1 MKRTFIL
8 FLFALPFLCMAQLP
22 RVYEYDDAG
31 NRIVR
36 KTVTLNL
43 APPAPPD
50 STETTLV
57 PQKSLQS
64 LEPEYFVES
73 IAQTEIKIYPNPTTE
88 QVTLEISGWETLQN
102 GNFKLFSLTGQL
114 LQERPVHSFT
124 TTISLATLP
133 RGAYILKVSINN
145 RIEDWKVIKN

>member
-1 MKRTFIL
+1 MKKSFFTF
-8 FLFALPFLCMAQLP
+8 FCFALPFLCMAQLP

-50 STETTLV
+50 STETIESQMSL
-57 PQKSLQS
+57 KSLEES
-64 LEPEYFVES
+64 YFLET

-88 QVTLEISGWETLQN
+88 HVTLEIAGWETLQN
-102 GNFKLFSLTGQL
+102 GNFKLFYLTGQL
-114 LQERPVHSFT
+114 LQEHPVHSLT

-133 RGAYILKVSINN
+133 RGAYILKVHINGKTEN
-145 RIEDWKVIKN
+145 WKIIKQ

>member
-8 FLFALPFLCMAQLP
+8 FLFAIPFLCMAQLP

-50 STETTLV
+50 STETIES
-57 PQKSLQS
+57 QMSLKY
-64 LEPEYFVES
+64 LEPEYFVEN

-88 QVTLEISGWETLQN
+88 QVTLEIAGWEALQSGSFTLY
-102 GNFKLFSLTGQL
+102 SLTGQL

-133 RGAYILKVSINN
+133 RGAYILKVHINGKTEN
-145 RIEDWKVIKN
+145 WKIIKQ

>member
-1 MKRTFIL
+1 MKQTFIL
-8 FLFALPFLCMAQLP
+8 FLFVLPFFCMAQLP

-50 STETTLV
+50 STETDIES
-57 PQKSLQS
+57 QKSLES
-64 LEPEYFVES
+64 LEPEYFVEN

-88 QVTLEISGWETLQN
+88 HVTLAIAGWETLQS

-114 LQERPVHSFT
+114 LQDHPVHSLT

-133 RGAYILKVSINN
+133 RGAYILKVQIND
-145 RIEDWKVIKN
+145 RTEDWKIIKN

>member
-1 MKRTFIL
+1 MKQALILIL
-8 FLFALPFLCMAQLP
+8 FTLPFFCMAQLP

-36 KTVTLNL
+36 KTVTLNP

-50 STETTLV
+50 STETTLDS
-57 PQKSLQS
+57 QMSLES
-64 LEPEYFVES
+64 LEPEYFVEN
-73 IAQTEIKIYPNPTTE
+73 IAQTEIKVYPNPTTE
-88 QVTLEISGWETLQN
+88 QVTLEIAGWETLQN

-114 LQERPVHSFT
+114 LQEHPVHSLT

-133 RGAYILKVSINN
+133 RGAYILKVHISGKTEN
-145 RIEDWKVIKN
+145 WKIIKN